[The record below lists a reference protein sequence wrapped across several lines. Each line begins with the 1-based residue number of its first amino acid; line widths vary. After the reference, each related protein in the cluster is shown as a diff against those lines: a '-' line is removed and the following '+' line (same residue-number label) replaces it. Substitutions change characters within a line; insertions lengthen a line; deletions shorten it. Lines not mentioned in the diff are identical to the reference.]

1 VIEVVLDTS
10 VLVKWFKE
18 DHEAHLVAAR
28 ALRERYLRGELVI
41 SAPPLLFVEL
51 LNIAARRWGWD
62 VGRLDKLA
70 ERMSAF
76 GFRVQQPPL
85 RRIAYWAGQGLT
97 AYDACYVALAE
108 ELRSVVITAD
118 DLILAV
124 AGGLATPVVG
134 ASSQT
139 RQETSG

>member
-1 VIEVVLDTS
+1 VIEGVLDTS

-18 DHEAHLVAAR
+18 DHEAHLESAR
-28 ALRERYLRGELVI
+28 ALKEHYLRGELVI
-41 SAPPLLFVEL
+41 STPPLLFIEL

-62 VGRLDKLA
+62 IERLDMLA
-70 ERMSAF
+70 ERMSAY
-76 GFRVQQPPL
+76 GFRVQQPSL

-97 AYDACYVALAE
+97 AYDACYIALAE

-118 DLILAV
+118 DRILAV

-139 RQETSG
+139 RQEMSG